1 MTKEKD
7 ACPKPASKQFQGTG
21 STKLAVLDEK
31 TSAGSQETPEATS
44 MPLCSSCIHWH
55 FKRRPGLGRCTNPLS
70 QYAYAYTPD
79 SFSCES
85 YLEGEP

>member
-1 MTKEKD
+1 
-7 ACPKPASKQFQGTG
+7 
-21 STKLAVLDEK
+21 
-31 TSAGSQETPEATS
+31 